1 MRAIERPL
9 PYSTLTGLA
18 RYRARQQPAG
28 KAFTFLRS
36 GETAAAHL
44 SFGELDIRARRI
56 AAKLQQHFAPGDRVL
71 LAYATEL
78 EFITAF
84 FGCLYARVVAVLA
97 PPPSG
102 TTEVARLKRIVDE
115 SGAVGL
121 CTGTVGFNVGHLG
134 LSLPSLHR
142 QLCCLTI
149 TADEKASSPEAWV
162 EPDIDP
168 QSLAFIQY
176 TAGSTGASRGVMVS
190 HANVLHNQRL
200 MESALSSSGRTRP
213 LSWLP
218 PYHDMGLI
226 GHVVQPLHLGV
237 TSVLLSNASFVAKP
251 ARWLQAITDHRA
263 TISGGPN
270 FAYELCIRRITSE
283 QMRTLDLSSWDVAFN
298 GSEIVRAETL
308 ERFADKFAPCGFR
321 REAFASCY
329 GMSEATLFVSA
340 SPTATFPAV
349 CRLDGDQLQQH
360 RVRSPGDDT
369 RNVRSVVSCGH
380 APQQRVLIVNPE
392 TRTPCPPD
400 RVGEIW
406 IQGDSV
412 ALGYWN
418 DADATRT
425 TFQAQLAGRDDGPC
439 LRTGD
444 LGFIRD
450 GQLYLTGRLH
460 DLVLIGGRHYYP
472 GDIEDAVR
480 ASHPA
485 LREGEAAAF
494 SIDHTGESQLIVLHE
509 VQRRELRRLPRGD
522 VATAARSAVLS
533 EFGVNLQE
541 MILVPEGTLP
551 KTSSGK
557 IRRHALRD
565 TYLKNASVPTAPIAD
580 SGVAAAA
587 ARST

>member
-18 RYRARQQPAG
+18 RHRARQQPEG

-36 GETAAAHL
+36 GETAPVHL
-44 SFGELDIRARRI
+44 GFGELDILARRN
-56 AAKLQQHFAPGDRVL
+56 AARLQQQFQPGDRVL

-78 EFITAF
+78 EFIAAF
-84 FGCLYARVVAVLA
+84 FGCLYAGVVAVLA
-97 PPPSG
+97 APPSG
-102 TTEVARLKRIVDE
+102 TTELARLKRIADE

-121 CTGTVGFNVGHLG
+121 CTGTVGFNAAHLG

-142 QLCCLTI
+142 QLRCLTLG
-149 TADEKASSPEAWV
+149 ADDMAPSPGDWV
-162 EPDIDP
+162 EPDVDP
-168 QSLAFIQY
+168 HGVAFIQY

-190 HANVLHNQRL
+190 HANVVHNQRL
-200 MESALSSSGRTRP
+200 MESALKSSGRTRP
-213 LSWLP
+213 VSWLP

-237 TSVLLSNASFVAKP
+237 TSVLLSNASFVARP

-263 TISGGPN
+263 TISGAPN
-270 FAYELCIRRITSE
+270 FAYELCIRRITGE
-283 QMRTLDLSSWDVAFN
+283 QMRTLDLSSWEVAFN
-298 GSEIVRAETL
+298 GAEIVRAETM
-308 ERFADKFAPCGFR
+308 ERFADKFAACGFR

-329 GMSEATLFVSA
+329 GVSEATLFVSA
-340 SPTATFPAV
+340 SPTTTFPAV
-349 CRLDGDQLQQH
+349 CRLDADQLREH
-360 RVRSPGDDT
+360 RVRAPGEDT
-369 RNVRSVVSCGH
+369 RNVRSVVSCGR
-380 APQQRVLIVNPE
+380 APRQRVLIVDPQ
-392 TRTPCPPD
+392 TRTPCAPD
-400 RVGEIW
+400 SVGEIW
-406 IQGDSV
+406 IQGESV

-418 DADATRT
+418 DAEATRA
-425 TFQAQLAGRDDGPC
+425 TFGARLAGRDEGAW

-460 DLVLIGGRHYYP
+460 DLVLIGGRQYYA
-472 GDIEDAVR
+472 GDIENAVR

-494 SIDHTGESQLIVLHE
+494 AIDLTGENRLIVLHE
-509 VQRRELRRLPRGD
+509 VQRRELRRLPHGD
-522 VATAARSAVLS
+522 VATAARTAVLS
-533 EFGVNLQE
+533 EFGVSLQE

-557 IRRHALRD
+557 IRRHALQE
-565 TYLKNASVPTAPIAD
+565 TYLRITSLPGAHTRA
-580 SGVAAAA
+580 
-587 ARST
+587 